1 MRVVEMAALV
11 LALVLAP
18 GCESRNKGAG
28 QLPTFEVL
36 EPGTFVHKVK
46 SEGTL
51 EAVDA
56 TPIVAPRDSETPMK
70 IAWLADD
77 GSQVSKGDVIVR
89 FDDAEAQRKRADSSD
104 DITAAQREIAKVRAQ
119 SGAMQHKRGMTAA
132 LADFESEV
140 AREFS
145 VDDQQIL
152 SRNEIIESTIDV
164 DLAEAKAA
172 HSKKLSGIE
181 RSVAS
186 HELQLHRIDENRAN
200 RELVRADD
208 VLSQLEVLAPHD
220 GILVLNRNW
229 RGEAIRVGDTVWRGQ
244 KLGELPHAAKMQAA
258 MFVLEA
264 DAGRV
269 VVELPAQLR
278 IEAHPETRHTATV
291 ERVDTLAKPRHPDVP
306 VHYVGVTLALET
318 TDPKLMRIGQR
329 VTAVIVVQEP
339 NAIVVPRQAIFDHNG
354 KTIVYRREGGDYKAV
369 EVELGMA
376 SAGRV
381 VIPSGLSPGD
391 VVALRDPNR
400 ADEAVGASGEKKD
413 ADRGAESKPG
423 EHS

>member
-1 MRVVEMAALV
+1 MRVFAAAALA
-11 LALVLAP
+11 LALAA
-18 GCESRNKGAG
+18 GCGPQRDGAE

-36 EPGTFVHKVK
+36 EAATFVHKVK

-51 EAVDA
+51 EAVEA
-56 TPIVAPRDSETPMK
+56 TPITAPRDSETPMK
-70 IAWLADD
+70 IAWLAED
-77 GSQVSKGDVIVR
+77 GSQVSEGDVIVR

-104 DITAAQREIAKVRAQ
+104 DISAAQREIAKVRAQ

-145 VDDQQIL
+145 ANDQKIL

-200 RELVRADD
+200 REFARADE

-220 GILVLNRNW
+220 GILVLSRNW
-229 RGEAIRVGDTVWRGQ
+229 RGEAVRVGDTVWRGQ

-269 VVELPAQLR
+269 VAELPAELR
-278 IEAHPETRHTATV
+278 IEAHPETSHTATV
-291 ERVDTLAKPRHPDVP
+291 QRVDTLAKPRHPDVP
-306 VHYVGVTLALET
+306 VHYVGITLALET

-329 VTAVIVVQEP
+329 VTAVIVVEEP
-339 NAIVVPRQAIFDHNG
+339 DAIAVPRQAIFDRNG
-354 KTIVYRREGGDYKAV
+354 KTIVYRREGDSYEAV

-400 ADEAVGASGEKKD
+400 ADEVVGARGDDKKD
-413 ADRGAESKPG
+413 G